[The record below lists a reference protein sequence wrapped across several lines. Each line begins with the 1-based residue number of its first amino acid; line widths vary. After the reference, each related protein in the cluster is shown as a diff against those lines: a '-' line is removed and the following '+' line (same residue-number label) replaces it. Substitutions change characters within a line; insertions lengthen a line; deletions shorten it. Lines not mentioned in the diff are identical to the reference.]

1 MIMANKIYYTMGINM
16 NIEDKLKE
24 ARKQL
29 GFSQEYVA
37 NCLGISMTAL
47 AQIERG
53 NRDVSVKEAVEFCKI
68 YHLSTDCIL
77 ENAHNEYNKDV
88 FTNEFET
95 LTEDDQREILK
106 LIRFKH
112 ELNFI

>member
-1 MIMANKIYYTMGINM
+1 MDIK
-16 NIEDKLKE
+16 DKLKE

-37 NCLGISMTAL
+37 NCLGISRTEL
-47 AQIERG
+47 SQIERG
-53 NRDVSVKEAVEFCKI
+53 NRKVSVMEAVEFCKI
-68 YHLSTDCIL
+68 YHLSTDSIF
-77 ENAHNEYNKDV
+77 ENDNNEYNKDV

-95 LTEDDQREILK
+95 LTENDQREILK

-112 ELNFI
+112 KLNLI

>member
-1 MIMANKIYYTMGINM
+1 M

-37 NCLGISMTAL
+37 NCLGISRTEL
-47 AQIERG
+47 SQIEQG
-53 NRDVSVKEAVEFCKI
+53 NRKVSVMEAVEFCKI
-68 YHLSTDCIL
+68 YHLSTDFIF
-77 ENAHNEYNKDV
+77 ENANNEYNKDV

-95 LTEDDQREILK
+95 LTENDQREILK

-112 ELNFI
+112 KLNLI

>member
-1 MIMANKIYYTMGINM
+1 MANKIYYTMGINM
-16 NIEDKLKE
+16 NIEYKLRE

-53 NRDVSVKEAVEFCKI
+53 NRDVSVKEVAEFVKYTI
-68 YHLSTDCIL
+68 YQPI
-77 ENAHNEYNKDV
+77 V
-88 FTNEFET
+88 FLKMLIMNIIKMYSLTN
-95 LTEDDQREILK
+95 LK
-106 LIRFKH
+106 L
-112 ELNFI
+112 